1 MARIQ
6 LEGVTRRYG
15 RTTAINHLSLDVK
28 DNEFFVLFGP
38 AGAGKT
44 TTLKCIAGSEFP
56 QEGLVKIDGRI
67 VNLVEPSDRNV
78 SMVFENYALYPH
90 LSVYDNIAFPLRSKL
105 YRRSEAEIREAI
117 DRIARL
123 MRIDMLYD
131 RKPAQLSN
139 GQRQRVA
146 IGRCLVR
153 TPNVFLM
160 DEPLAHLDAKLK
172 HTMRSELKEM
182 QSAFNTTTI
191 YVTHDYMEAMSLAD
205 RIAVLDKGEV
215 RQLGTAREMYY
226 TPGSEFVARLFG
238 EPEINLLPAQ
248 FSVSDGEGWIALP
261 DGVRYKLP
269 EDVTAALKGAPSASL
284 DIGLRGNDI
293 EFSFER
299 RDGWIPG
306 TVYAS
311 EPIGNKVI
319 LTVAAAGAQLRL
331 VAPNDTQARLDSTV
345 YVRPNYERALYF
357 DRASEAFITRHD
369 VEGILAYHRGD
380 REKGGEGSW
389 QC

>member
-6 LEGVTRRYG
+6 LEGVTRRYD
-15 RTTAINHLSLDVK
+15 RTTAINKLSLDVK

-44 TTLKCIAGSEFP
+44 TTLKCISGSEFP
-56 QEGLVKIDGRI
+56 QEGLVKIDGKI

-105 YRRSEAEIREAI
+105 YRKSEAEIKAAI
-117 DRIARL
+117 DKIAKL
-123 MRIDMLYD
+123 MRIDMLYE
-131 RKPAQLSN
+131 RKPSQLSN

-172 HTMRSELKEM
+172 HTMRTELKEM

-205 RIAVLDKGEV
+205 RIAVLDKGEI
-215 RQLGTAREMYY
+215 RQLGTAKEMYY
-226 TPGSEFVARLFG
+226 TPASEFVAKLFG
-238 EPEINLLPAQ
+238 EPEINILPGSY
-248 FSVSDGEGWIALP
+248 SVEDGQGWVSLP
-261 DGVRYKLP
+261 DGVRYP
-269 EDVTAALKGAPSASL
+269 VPADVAATLADAPSREL
-284 DIGLRGNDI
+284 DVGLRGNDI
-293 EFSFER
+293 AFSFEKA
-299 RDGWIPG
+299 DGWIPG
-306 TVYAS
+306 TVYAN

-319 LTVAAAGAQLRL
+319 MTVSVAGNHLRL
-331 VAPNDTQARLDSTV
+331 VAPNDTQARMDSTV
-345 YVRPNYERALYF
+345 YIQPNYNNVLYF
-357 DRASEAFITRHD
+357 DRASEKFITRHD
-369 VEGILAYHRGD
+369 IEGVLSYHHGSKG
-380 REKGGEGSW
+380 KGGNA
-389 QC
+389 

>member
-238 EPEINLLPAQ
+238 EPEINIVPAQ